1 MYYVYVLQSNR
12 YPKQHYYGFTT
23 HVENRV
29 RAHNAGQVPST
40 ARLRPWR
47 LLAYTA
53 FPDKGLALSFER
65 YLKSGSGRAFAKKH
79 FEA

>member
-1 MYYVYVLQSNR
+1 MYFVYVLRSEK

-23 HVENRV
+23 NVTLRLES
-29 RAHNAGQVPST
+29 HNAGQVPST
-40 ARLRPWR
+40 VRLRPWK

-53 FPDKGLALSFER
+53 FPDKGMALRFEA

-79 FEA
+79 FES